1 MDFFVVDAM
10 RHRGYAILLDL
21 TMAKLSQAK
30 LPYPARGFVSAVFDQ
45 ILYSRKAAVM
55 ARKKS
60 FWITFYVA
68 RFDIVSSA
76 DGSLISASAMAEAIF
91 NRHIAPSSG
100 KVAARAG
107 RLQPLEIA

>member
-1 MDFFVVDAM
+1 MDFFVVDTM
-10 RHRGYAILLDL
+10 RHCGYAILLNL

-30 LPYPARGFVSAVFDQ
+30 LPNPARGFVAM
-45 ILYSRKAAVM
+45 ILDNVIHWRNALMVAFEKLSRLSLYKI
-55 ARKKS
+55 K
-60 FWITFYVA
+60 FG
-68 RFDIVSSA
+68 IVEFA
-76 DGSLISASAMAEAIF
+76 NGCFVTASAMAEAIF